1 MSALFIVRTVY
12 LERLFSVC
20 IFKTVEWV
28 YIVQRVWFFE
38 SVYCLEHAL
47 YVFFCSYILTV
58 HIFWYFNV
66 GVRDN
71 PAASLYGLATVGV
84 CNSTITTGG
93 EAAVFPRVSPRLC
106 GKMARNVAP
115 LSYLQVGRWAA
126 WCQRRRSVSTLAECC
141 WIKSGKCTCCR
152 LYCSSC
158 GFPDYLFINC
168 RPGGIHYSRN
178 SFQPKTWTPQ
188 TPKRAQHARWR
199 VTQESDKTD
208 SCTKRTEPP
217 VFEKNIFAQLPKN
230 WNEFNFLFFFHEMS
244 LFNFRKIEVMTQ
256 GRKEGKEAV
265 GSLWWWGINC
275 CMIRLFSVCV
285 AFPPLFCSPLT
296 TMTQTGR
303 GQRGKREANWQWW

>member
-1 MSALFIVRTVY
+1 MSALFTVRTVY

-141 WIKSGKCTCCR
+141 WIKSGNCTVAHVDFQII
-152 LYCSSC
+152 YSSIVVRAE
-158 GFPDYLFINC
+158 FIILVIVSN
-168 RPGGIHYSRN
+168 RKLGHLKHQNVPSMRAGAWHKKVTKPTRVQKGRN
-178 SFQPKTWTPQ
+178 PQ
-188 TPKRAQHARWR
+188 
-199 VTQESDKTD
+199 
-208 SCTKRTEPP
+208 
-217 VFEKNIFAQLPKN
+217 
-230 WNEFNFLFFFHEMS
+230 FLKKIS
-244 LFNFRKIEVMTQ
+244 LLNFRRIEMNSIFFSFFMKCRCSTSEKLKLWL
-256 GRKEGKEAV
+256 KEGKREKKLLDRYDDEE
-265 GSLWWWGINC
+265 SI
-275 CMIRLFSVCV
+275 V
-285 AFPPLFCSPLT
+285 A
-296 TMTQTGR
+296 
-303 GQRGKREANWQWW
+303 W